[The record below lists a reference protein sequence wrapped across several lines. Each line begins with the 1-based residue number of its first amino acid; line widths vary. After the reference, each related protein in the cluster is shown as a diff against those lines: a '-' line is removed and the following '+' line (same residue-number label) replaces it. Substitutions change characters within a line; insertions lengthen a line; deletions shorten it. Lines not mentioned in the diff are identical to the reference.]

1 MQNAPRHCERVNGD
15 LLDRD
20 QEARL
25 MQKVADAGQEA
36 PDAFAEIVDAFLAQ
50 LTRYCRRMMHQ
61 STDADDIVQEA
72 FAKVWTDAGRFN
84 AESARL
90 STWLHQI
97 AHNLCV
103 DHFRKHNR
111 LVEEDPTD
119 QDSRIN
125 DRADSQDD
133 APDDLLFAEVTS
145 DQVRQALDDLP
156 ERQRSALLLCY
167 YQGLSNRDTA
177 AVLDLTVAAL
187 ESLLA
192 RARRALKQNLADA
205 SIRV

>member
-1 MQNAPRHCERVNGD
+1 
-15 LLDRD
+15 
-20 QEARL
+20 

-36 PDAFAEIVDAFLAQ
+36 PDAFAEIVDAFLAP

-61 STDADDIVQEA
+61 STAADDIVQEA

>member
-1 MQNAPRHCERVNGD
+1 
-15 LLDRD
+15 
-20 QEARL
+20 

-36 PDAFAEIVDAFLAQ
+36 PDAFAEIVDAFLAP

-61 STDADDIVQEA
+61 STDADDMVQEA

-111 LVEEDPTD
+111 MVEEDPTD

>member
-1 MQNAPRHCERVNGD
+1 M
-15 LLDRD
+15 
-20 QEARL
+20 
-25 MQKVADAGQEA
+25 
-36 PDAFAEIVDAFLAQ
+36 
-50 LTRYCRRMMHQ
+50 
-61 STDADDIVQEA
+61 
-72 FAKVWTDAGRFN
+72 
-84 AESARL
+84 
-90 STWLHQI
+90 
-97 AHNLCV
+97 
-103 DHFRKHNR
+103 
-111 LVEEDPTD
+111 VEEDPTD

>member
-1 MQNAPRHCERVNGD
+1 
-15 LLDRD
+15 
-20 QEARL
+20 
-25 MQKVADAGQEA
+25 
-36 PDAFAEIVDAFLAQ
+36 
-50 LTRYCRRMMHQ
+50 MMHQ
-61 STDADDIVQEA
+61 STDADDMVQEA

-111 LVEEDPTD
+111 TVEEDPTD

-125 DRADSQDD
+125 DWADSKDD
-133 APDDLLFAEVTS
+133 APDDRLFAEVTS

-156 ERQRSALLLCY
+156 
-167 YQGLSNRDTA
+167 
-177 AVLDLTVAAL
+177 
-187 ESLLA
+187 
-192 RARRALKQNLADA
+192 
-205 SIRV
+205 